1 MSVDPIQSEGRGK
14 IHFVEILTV
23 DIDGVLKGMTV
34 PISPVDSVT
43 PLQKGSTRV
52 PDSGIDGSS
61 VKGLASITTSDL
73 RLKPDLS
80 TLKELPNS
88 YPRRA
93 IVIADVFQRST
104 DGGLAPH
111 PLAPRT
117 ILKRNTERLAAKG
130 MQLRVKLEPEFYLL
144 TEEGIPLDDAKYA
157 DIFPEN
163 KGMDL
168 LLETALD
175 LRAAG
180 IETAWL
186 HSEHGESQQE
196 IELDFTELSQAA
208 DNVTLFKLLVRRRAA
223 LYDIEVSFMPK
234 PFQNEAG
241 SGMHC
246 HLQLWKGNQNILGN
260 SDGTLTETGK
270 HFVAGLLHHAPAIT
284 AIANPTINSFKRLV
298 PGFEA
303 PVYITWGYLNRS
315 ALIRIPLFTSSA
327 KAAIEFRS
335 PDPLANPYLLF
346 SVLIGAGMDGIERQ
360 LQPPDPI
367 TEDVYHLP
375 SKRLTQLKIQQL
387 PDTLRGAL
395 IALRKDKVLCETLSQ
410 DFCNSYQ
417 KIREDEWYQYTHGV
431 ITDKEWEWYIHR

>member
-1 MSVDPIQSEGRGK
+1 MSPDANQSEGRGK

-34 PISPVDSVT
+34 PISPVGSIA
-43 PLQKGSTRV
+43 PLQKGSTPV
-52 PDSGIDGSS
+52 PESGIDGSS
-61 VKGLASITTSDL
+61 VKGLTSVTTSDL

-93 IVIADVFQRST
+93 VVIADVFQRSA
-104 DGGLAPH
+104 DDRLVPH

-117 ILKRNTERLAAKG
+117 ILKRNIAHLAAKG
-130 MQLRVKLEPEFYLL
+130 MYLQLKLEPEFYFL
-144 TEEGIPLDDAKYA
+144 TDAGLPLDDAKYA

-180 IETAWL
+180 IETVWL

-196 IELDFTELSQAA
+196 IELDFTELSRAA
-208 DNVTLFKLLVRRRAA
+208 DNFVLFKLLVRRRAA
-223 LYDIEVSFMPK
+223 LYDVEVSFMPK
-234 PFQNEAG
+234 PFPFQAG

-246 HLQLWKGNQNILGN
+246 HLQLWKGNQNLLGN
-260 SDGTLTETGK
+260 SDGTLTETGQY
-270 HFVAGLLHHAPAIT
+270 FVAGLLHHAPAIT

-315 ALIRIPLFTSSA
+315 ALVRIPLFTSSK

-360 LQPPDPI
+360 LEAPDPV
-367 TEDVYHLP
+367 TEDVYHLS

-395 IALRKDKVLCETLSQ
+395 QALMKDKVLCETLSQ
-410 DFCNSYQ
+410 DFCNLYQ
-417 KIREDEWYQYTHGV
+417 KIREAEWYQYTHGV